1 MTRGNTV
8 RWIRDEG
15 LASIRSVEFA
25 DLPPK
30 HSVSDSSTDD
40 NIISAFVNR
49 ISNDITG
56 IQDLIG
62 DLFSEDVSDGHHG
75 LHRDQFN
82 QRHIIVAV
90 SSSGKIFGLDTNDG
104 KVCVIQSIGTN
115 TFNILFADSVAAASP
130 IWIFAAQPIAVIL
143 TSQCNSRCSTH
154 GTTGQG

>member
-1 MTRGNTV
+1 MV
-8 RWIRDEG
+8 IAECDPLRDEG
-15 LASIRSVEFA
+15 LASIRSVDFA

-30 HSVSDSSTDD
+30 HSVSDANSDD

-49 ISNDITG
+49 ISSDITG

-62 DLFSEDVSDGHHG
+62 DLFSEDSSDGHHG

-104 KVCVIQSIGTN
+104 KVCFLMVLG
-115 TFNILFADSVAAASP
+115 DYV
-130 IWIFAAQPIAVIL
+130 
-143 TSQCNSRCSTH
+143 
-154 GTTGQG
+154 